1 MNTTVTTMMTAKRRK
16 RNVGGLP
23 LSYDSYEE
31 LNEVSHNVLR
41 SIEAALV
48 ADMDFGNCIR
58 RILCE
63 NNRHST
69 QTRDARK
76 IWIPVWRYGQLISR
90 HCYAYDNLLNEA

>member
-1 MNTTVTTMMTAKRRK
+1 MNTTVTTMTTAKRLK

-31 LNEVSHNVLR
+31 LNEVSYNVLR

-63 NNRHST
+63 NNRYST
-69 QTRDARK
+69 QTKDARK
-76 IWIPVWRYGQLISR
+76 IWIPVWRYKLIFS
-90 HCYAYDNLLNEA
+90 YYYISDVYI